1 MPSNNRLWANDR
13 NSANNG
19 RKQPT
24 QPDKDQSV
32 EPTQRQSLG
41 HLAAENADLVA
52 KNEDLGF
59 KPRPRFESRRYQSEQ
74 QEN

>member
-1 MPSNNRLWANDR
+1 MPSNNRLRADDR
-13 NSANNG
+13 NGANNG

-32 EPTQRQSLG
+32 EPTQHQSLW